1 MFLSEFVW
9 NKPVLS
15 LYRENNEQPER
26 EAFAVIKVKKL
37 TVSKSEN
44 GDYKGN
50 IADFFCLMGDLDQVG
65 GVSKYV
71 VCWFDDSI
79 EDFYDGFRRLSGV
92 TFPNGVSFTVDKR
105 DKRTYNAAF
114 EAKHAKLK

>member
-50 IADFFCLMGDLDQVG
+50 IAQDCEDYCRAHPGSCSVEITKKAVYFPGAQVLPEKNSLG
-65 GVSKYV
+65 
-71 VCWFDDSI
+71 
-79 EDFYDGFRRLSGV
+79 
-92 TFPNGVSFTVDKR
+92 
-105 DKRTYNAAF
+105 
-114 EAKHAKLK
+114 